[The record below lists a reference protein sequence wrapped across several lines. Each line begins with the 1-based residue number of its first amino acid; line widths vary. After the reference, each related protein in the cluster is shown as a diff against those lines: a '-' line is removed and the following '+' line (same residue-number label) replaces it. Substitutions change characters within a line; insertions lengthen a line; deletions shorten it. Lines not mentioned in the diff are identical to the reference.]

1 MSRRAIARLIVVALA
16 LSGVACTPQQ
26 HLLMSLIP
34 DGTLSILMSH
44 FERQPSANR
53 QRVAEL
59 EQKGDWP
66 ALVTFAEDNLKK
78 DPMNPAWWMVAGY
91 AHSQQKQ
98 HGRAIQCFSE
108 MVRLEPDMPDGWNLL
123 AQEHRTIGES
133 RRALAILN
141 NALLGLREAPTTIT
155 LLGDTYGDLMQW
167 DAAIKA
173 YRQALA
179 LDNSLTPAWAG
190 LARAHI
196 RSGRPAEAE
205 AVAKSLEKTNPQL
218 AAAIRSE
225 IAGTKP
231 R

>member
-1 MSRRAIARLIVVALA
+1 MRPRAMVWQVMLAACVAIT
-16 LSGVACTPQQ
+16 ACTPQQ

-66 ALVTFAEDNLKK
+66 ALVKFAEDNLTK

-98 HGRAIQCFSE
+98 HGRAIKCFSE

-133 RRALAILN
+133 RRALIILN
-141 NALLGLREAPTTIT
+141 NALLGLRDAPTTIT
-155 LLGDTYGDLMQW
+155 LLGDTHADLGQF
-167 DAAIKA
+167 DAAVKA

-205 AVAKSLEKTNPQL
+205 TIAKSLDKTNPQL

-225 IAGTKP
+225 LAGTKP